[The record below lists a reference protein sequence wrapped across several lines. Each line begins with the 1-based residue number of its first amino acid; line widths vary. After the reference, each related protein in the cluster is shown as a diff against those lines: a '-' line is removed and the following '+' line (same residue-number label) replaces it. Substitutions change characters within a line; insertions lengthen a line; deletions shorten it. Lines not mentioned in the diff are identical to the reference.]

1 MKRIE
6 DYNLYLVLSSEYA
19 NGRPV
24 LDIAKNALDAGV
36 DILQMREKNI
46 SERGL
51 IALGKGLLLLC
62 REFNTPFIV
71 NDDPY
76 LARDLNADG
85 LHLGQEDIKR
95 YPLSNAR
102 KILGPDKIIGIST
115 HSIEEFKQ
123 ANSDDFNYIA
133 FGPIFPTKTKDFFL
147 GTDDIK
153 EVLGIAI
160 KPVIFIGGISLANI
174 DFLFRKGVKNIAV
187 IRAITESDN
196 ITTAVE
202 NLRNKISLYKAESR
216 L

>member
-19 NGRPV
+19 NERPV
-24 LDIAKNALDAGV
+24 LDIARNALDAGV

-46 SERGL
+46 PEQGL
-51 IALGKGLLLLC
+51 IALGKGLLSLC

>member
-1 MKRIE
+1 MNRIE

-24 LDIAKNALDAGV
+24 LDIARNALAAGV
-36 DILQMREKNI
+36 DILQMREKNVPKQA
-46 SERGL
+46 L
-51 IALGKGLLLLC
+51 IALGNGLLSLC
-62 REFNTPFIV
+62 REFNTLFIV

-133 FGPIFPTKTKDFFL
+133 FGPIFPTKAKDFFL
-147 GTDDIK
+147 GIDDIK

-160 KPVIFIGGISLANI
+160 KPVIFIGGIDLTNI
-174 DFLFRKGVKNIAV
+174 DSILRKGVRNIAV

-202 NLRNKISLYKAESR
+202 NLRNKISLYRAESR